1 MSDSEYSDNSSVSS
15 SNSDNVSEIS
25 DDDNLN
31 LNLSNKFPSITPGNQ
46 PVDLVESDVDDEDD
60 DDDYYDDDGFQI
72 GGEDG
77 DNSDDE
83 QDDEQA
89 DGKENAKK
97 KLIQLPSDN
106 YNDGDDKDGDDKDG
120 DDDDDDDYDN
130 NYLQKFDAEITK
142 NYVREFHPECLHRNY
157 DEVSKL
163 IHILKDSDNI
173 VVDPLHKTV
182 PFITKYEITRIL
194 GQRAKQIQYGSKPF
208 ISIPENIIDE
218 NVIAELE
225 LKAKKIPFILGRPIP
240 GGGFEYWKVSDLE
253 QL

>member
-83 QDDEQA
+83 QDD
-89 DGKENAKK
+89 GKENAKK

-120 DDDDDDDYDN
+120 DDDDDDYDN